1 MLQTLWVEPQRRISQ
16 SNRITINAAPMI
28 QPRAELNRLSHS
40 PLICGLDMST
50 LPPRTASRISTLTFT
65 KSLENR
71 PRSCYSDR
79 AVSGFRERRLLMQ
92 AINRLFTGNEGL
104 GSTVSSPTLHFS

>member
-40 PLICGLDMST
+40 PLICGLDI
-50 LPPRTASRISTLTFT
+50 TA
-65 KSLENR
+65 EN
-71 PRSCYSDR
+71 
-79 AVSGFRERRLLMQ
+79 
-92 AINRLFTGNEGL
+92 GL
-104 GSTVSSPTLHFS
+104 ANFHSHLHKIA